1 MHVTAT
7 DSHRARQA
15 LTDALRPARQR
26 NFPRHLRAQ
35 FALSRPNLQL
45 SAFSFAIYR
54 PNSQISRQI
63 SNFVLQTVT
72 STGLL
77 QKFQTKLANIQA
89 DLQFR
94 ATNCDIHRLTPKV
107 SDQTRQYP
115 GMSLTW
121 CYSLEH
127 PGRLQISQISFQRD
141 LSPYSQQDAK
151 QIPPNDVAR
160 FSGLSVLM
168 YTTFA

>member
-1 MHVTAT
+1 MTPQGAILARFRHRFAPGTPG
-7 DSHRARQA
+7 SHRCTPACPTAEFPSTFAGAFRFVQTKSA
-15 LTDALRPARQR
+15 IERIFLRD
-26 NFPRHLRAQ
+26 L
-35 FALSRPNLQL
+35 
-45 SAFSFAIYR
+45 
-54 PNSQISRQI
+54 
-63 SNFVLQTVT
+63 
-72 STGLL
+72 
-77 QKFQTKLANIQA
+77 QTKLANIQA

-94 ATNCDIHRLTPKV
+94 ATNCDIHRLTPKYL
-107 SDQTRQYP
+107 DQTRQYP

-121 CYSLEH
+121 CYSPEH

-168 YTTFA
+168 YATFA